1 MKVYVMTKAVP
12 FGKEEYVGVK
22 NSKKSAEKA
31 FREMFPHMKTNTGTI
46 VSDAANT
53 YMLFIHEEE
62 V

>member
-12 FGKEEYVGVK
+12 FEKEEYVGVK
-22 NSKKSAEKA
+22 NSKESAEKA
-31 FREMFPHMKTNTGTI
+31 FREMFPHMRTNTGTL

-53 YMLFIHEEE
+53 YILFIHEEE